1 MKKLISRLT
10 SGIFAN
16 FNLFSAHVSHLE
28 FNVSVFSV
36 EVNSWDRSLFALRL
50 DLQPCTAGY
59 ELHVLFF
66 RFGGGIKPSKEQQA
80 EWEKDRKR
88 EESEIDAI
96 VRASIS
102 SQLEEERKQ
111 EFEDWWNKK
120 QENNKAFDDWLSMTE
135 SLLPCE
141 QTSKSEKGCPFDEEL
156 HPLADKSSDISIDSR
171 SGKLFDAE
179 KEQNRRRQQGGFLSI
194 NHPNL

>member
-1 MKKLISRLT
+1 MNLKTLVSRLT

-16 FNLFSAHVSHLE
+16 FDLFSVHVSHLE
-28 FNVSVFSV
+28 FNFSIFSV
-36 EVNSWDRSLFALRL
+36 EINSWDRSLFALRL

-59 ELHVLFF
+59 ELHALFF

-88 EESEIDAI
+88 EEDEIMTI
-96 VRASIS
+96 VRESIVA
-102 SQLEEERKQ
+102 ERRQ
-111 EFEDWWNKK
+111 
-120 QENNKAFDDWLSMTE
+120 AFDDWFSMTE
-135 SLLPCE
+135 SLPPSE
-141 QTSKSEKGCPFDEEL
+141 QTSKSEKGCPFDEYL
-156 HPLADKSSDISIDSR
+156 PPLVDKSSNISIDSR

-179 KEQNRRRQQGGFLSI
+179 REQNRRRQQGGFLSI